1 MHNTQNND
9 VCYSN
14 DVTVKEKGVE
24 FIDAHYLDLL
34 QVLKMTARLSGQV
47 EVMPNNTSEDEDFSY
62 FDILVIGNTGMGKS
76 TLANKLVGIDPD
88 TKELFEAVPKRE
100 REASAI
106 KRWDVEGDAN
116 LYFETGDGT
125 DSVTKA
131 CKVLS
136 NENTMNRVLDAPGF
150 TDVDLAYSY
159 GVARGNKQCLRWVLQ
174 NQRQHDLRFSR
185 VVYFMPQRGIPERV
199 QGTFQEE
206 IKVLHDYFGE
216 KIFDIMVIAVT
227 NHKRE
232 HYQEMAFTEDDLRQ
246 TMEVFFAAF
255 KRITGAVLP
264 KCPPIIYL
272 PFGEEYQSVLNRITG
287 ADVISDAETLDFSPE
302 FPINRGD
309 TDQVKE
315 GNNMTE
321 CKKCAILVI
330 TEKSTDGE
338 EMPVSVRHDNGE
350 EEAREEAYDCSKCH
364 PAFVQKHSRCAKFFG
379 GLGHIGTL
387 GLFLLCSRSWPGCT
401 NNEQV
406 CVSCRRPPRT
416 EGCCPVKQS
425 VEIDGKE
432 HMVNHEV

>member
-1 MHNTQNND
+1 
-9 VCYSN
+9 
-14 DVTVKEKGVE
+14 VE
-24 FIDAHYLDLL
+24 FVDAHYLDLL
-34 QVLKMTARLSGQV
+34 QVLKMTAQLSGQV
-47 EVMPNNTSEDEDFSY
+47 EVVPNNTSEDEDFSY

-76 TLANKLVGIDPD
+76 TLANKLIGIDPD
-88 TKELFEAVPKRE
+88 TKELFEAVPKGE
-100 REASAI
+100 HETSVV
-106 KRWDVEGDAN
+106 KRWDIEGDAN

-150 TDVDLAYSY
+150 TDVGLTYSY
-159 GVARGNKQCLRWVLQ
+159 GVARGNQQCLRWVLQ
-174 NQRQHDLRFSR
+174 NQRQHDLRFAR

-216 KIFDIMVIAVT
+216 KIFNIMVIAVT
-227 NHKRE
+227 NHKRK

-246 TMEVFFAAF
+246 TMEVFLAAF
-255 KRITGAVLP
+255 KSITGTVLT

-272 PFGEEYQSVLNRITG
+272 PFDEEYQSVLNRITG
-287 ADVISDAETLDFSPE
+287 ADVISDAEKLDFSPE

-309 TDQVKE
+309 TDQIEVENEKE
-315 GNNMTE
+315 CE
-321 CKKCAILVI
+321 KCAILVI
-330 TEKSTDGE
+330 MEKSTDGE
-338 EMPVSVRHDNGE
+338 ECEETPVRVRHDNGE

-364 PAFVQKHSRCAKFFG
+364 PIFVQKHSRCVKFFG
-379 GLGHIGTL
+379 GIGHIGTL
-387 GLFLLCSRSWPGCT
+387 GLFVLCSWTWPGFT

-406 CVSCRRPPRT
+406 CGNCKRPPRT
-416 EGCCPVKQS
+416 EGCCLVKQP

-432 HMVNHEV
+432 HMVNHAV